1 MNRNQIQQP
10 AQQPPV
16 LELDNLDDLKQR
28 LEITRHIDSVNQ
40 NLECCC
46 FPNSVTD
53 KRLFILSAQVA
64 VSLLVLIFVFFKLA
78 QKDDDESTNSKIYI
92 PILSSV
98 LGYWFGKSSGGSES
112 KK

>member
-1 MNRNQIQQP
+1 MNRNQQNQQIQNVP
-10 AQQPPV
+10 K

-28 LEITRHIDSVNQ
+28 LEIVRHIDATNE

-53 KRLFILSAQVA
+53 KRLFVLSAQIS
-64 VSLLVLIFVFFKLA
+64 VSLLVLIFVFFKLS
-78 QKDDDESTNSKIYI
+78 QDDTDDQANSKIYI

-98 LGYWFGKSSGGSES
+98 LGYWYGKGSGSES